1 MPSIKMPCEP
11 QHNQQWLQPRPSF
24 SAMFNNQITTYINQ
38 HQSTK
43 RPLLYIYLHAVSSLS
58 IWWRTTRR
66 TNQHFYC
73 TNHNPHTT
81 IHPSTMLFLFVLLSL
96 ARLLLPSFHFVPF
109 LLHHVH
115 SPLTKNHQIH
125 IYILCFVFSVACST
139 EIANLYHTT

>member
-1 MPSIKMPCEP
+1 M
-11 QHNQQWLQPRPSF
+11 
-24 SAMFNNQITTYINQ
+24 ITTTSFLFSNVQQPNNYIYQSNQ

-96 ARLLLPSFHFVPF
+96 ARLFAPILSFCSIPFTPHSFFFDKEPSN
-109 LLHHVH
+109 
-115 SPLTKNHQIH
+115 TY
-125 IYILCFVFSVACST
+125 IYFMLCLFCCLFNGNCKPISHNIT
-139 EIANLYHTT
+139 FTWYDDWTL